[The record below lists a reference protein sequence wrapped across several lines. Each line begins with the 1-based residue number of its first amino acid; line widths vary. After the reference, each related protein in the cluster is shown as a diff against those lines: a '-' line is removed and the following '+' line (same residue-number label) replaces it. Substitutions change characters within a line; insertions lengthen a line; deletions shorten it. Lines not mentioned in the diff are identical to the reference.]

1 MGGGEGG
8 SGFQLISALVY
19 HAAVFS
25 LVTQRSTSLKEALR
39 NEGTDDYIFPRKKLI
54 YFLPLSLEKK
64 GSYEPEVVAF

>member
-1 MGGGEGG
+1 MKTA
-8 SGFQLISALVY
+8 SYSLVY

-54 YFLPLSLEKK
+54 YFLSLSLEKK